1 VNETITARRAAGSEA
16 WITARAMVRKGW
28 ASMPRHAMAGRHAGQ
43 HTARGRR
50 VLSRVYGIPPR
61 DLRTLAVVLP
71 VYGWAA

>member
-1 VNETITARRAAGSEA
+1 MSAIITARRSGRSES
-16 WITARAMVRKGW
+16 WISARALVRKGW

-50 VLSRVYGIPPR
+50 VLSRVHGIPSR

-71 VYGWAA
+71 VYGWSA